1 MDIESSSSGG
11 GGGGSEVV
19 HVTTAHLIA
28 TALPLVLIAAVG
40 HHFDLGIENGLTVG
54 IVRSFLQLMILGMI
68 LQPIF
73 VLGMDMS
80 WVVGLYVFAMIL
92 IATHESLS
100 RQKYRY
106 KYNSLVTFLTI
117 FTSITAVGSFAFL
130 LVVRPE
136 PYWNPQYV
144 IPICGM
150 LMGNCINGVSLAVKT
165 FSTQLKEGGEREIEL
180 CLSLGA
186 TGWESVE
193 RLAKEAIST
202 GTTPMINSLHV
213 IGLISIPGMMTG
225 QILGGSPVTE
235 AAHYQ
240 ILIIYLI
247 STCTFLTIF
256 MNIYAMYRV
265 AFDTGTHI
273 FRVDRFIKVEK
284 KKLSQY
290 QRFKIAWVSI
300 KIYAKK
306 ALGWSVGAAFSKAIL
321 CLKVGMCCFKV
332 CWKRHRHS
340 DEEVSDLERQPLSDG
355 SEIAGLKYDSSSA
368 ENKVQILSNKDT
380 EAPESS
386 VVFRISNL
394 QFSVP
399 KSLGEKKQSSSE
411 LSSSD
416 HPSSMQP
423 SPVIGDNQPEALI
436 SNTHENRRI
445 LCANLCATLTKG
457 EIGIVRGKSGAGK
470 STLMRVLSGLTEADS
485 GDVFVSNLTGNLF
498 LSDCKIGS
506 SRKDMVRWRS
516 EVRYVTQYKV
526 DIPGTPRDFID
537 RIKKFRSSSTHA
549 STDLVASSIAYL
561 EDWGMESTSNPASF
575 KSENQ
580 HNPFLDKEWKSLSGG
595 ESQRMLLAIALST
608 KPRILLL
615 DESTSGLDARTE
627 QRVEKSLI
635 DYVNGSGAAILW
647 ITHSEDIATRLLK

>member
-1 MDIESSSSGG
+1 
-11 GGGGSEVV
+11 
-19 HVTTAHLIA
+19 
-28 TALPLVLIAAVG
+28 
-40 HHFDLGIENGLTVG
+40 
-54 IVRSFLQLMILGMI
+54 MILGMI

-80 WVVGLYVFAMIL
+80 WVVGLYVFAMII

-130 LVVRPE
+130 FVVRPE

-193 RLAKEAIST
+193 RLAKDAIST

-290 QRFKIAWVSI
+290 QRFKIAWVSV

-306 ALGWSVGAAFSKAIL
+306 ALGWSLGAAFSKVIL
-321 CLKVGMCCFKV
+321 CLKVGMSCCKV
-332 CWKRHRHS
+332 WRKRNQRS
-340 DEEVSDLERQPLSDG
+340 DEEVSDLERQPLSDDSG
-355 SEIAGLKYDSSSA
+355 IASLKYDSSS
-368 ENKVQILSNKDT
+368 ENKVQILSTRDT

-416 HPSSMQP
+416 HPSSMPP
-423 SPVIGDNQPEALI
+423 SPVIGNNQPEA
-436 SNTHENRRI
+436 SVFNTHEENRRI
-445 LCANLCATLTKG
+445 LCTNLCATLTKG

-485 GDVFVSNLTGNLF
+485 GDVFVSGLAGNLL

-526 DIPGTPRDFID
+526 DIPGTPRDLID
-537 RIKKFRSSSTHA
+537 RITKFRSYSTHA
-549 STDLVASSIAYL
+549 STDLVSSTIAYL
-561 EDWGMESTSNPASF
+561 EDWGMEASTSDPASF
-575 KSENQ
+575 KSENE

-615 DESTSGLDARTE
+615 DESTSGLDAKTE

-635 DYVNGSGAAILW
+635 DYANGSGAAILW

>member
-11 GGGGSEVV
+11 GGGGGGGSGSEVV

-40 HHFDLGIENGLTVG
+40 YRFDLGIENGLTVG

-80 WVVGLYVFAMIL
+80 WVVGLYVFAMII

-100 RQKYRY
+100 RQKYHY

-130 LVVRPE
+130 FVVRPE

-150 LMGNCINGVSLAVKT
+150 L
-165 FSTQLKEGGEREIEL
+165 LKEGGEREIEL

-284 KKLSQY
+284 KKLTQH
-290 QRFKIAWVSI
+290 QRFKLAWVSV

-306 ALGWSVGAAFSKAIL
+306 ALGWSLGAAFSKVIL

-332 CWKRHRHS
+332 CWKRHQHS
-340 DEEVSDLERQPLSDG
+340 DEEVSDLERQPLSDDSG
-355 SEIAGLKYDSSSA
+355 IAGLKYDSSSA
-368 ENKVQILSNKDT
+368 ENKVQILSNKDA

-394 QFSVP
+394 QFS
-399 KSLGEKKQSSSE
+399 KKQSSSE

-423 SPVIGDNQPEALI
+423 LPVIGDNQPEALL

-549 STDLVASSIAYL
+549 STDLVSSSIAYL

-575 KSENQ
+575 KSENE

-635 DYVNGSGAAILW
+635 DYANGSGAAILW

>member
-1 MDIESSSSGG
+1 
-11 GGGGSEVV
+11 V
-19 HVTTAHLIA
+19 
-28 TALPLVLIAAVG
+28 
-40 HHFDLGIENGLTVG
+40 
-54 IVRSFLQLMILGMI
+54 QLMVLGMI

-73 VLGMDMS
+73 VLGTDMS
-80 WVVGLYVFAMIL
+80 WVVFLYVFAMIL

-106 KYNSLVTFLTI
+106 NYNALVTFFTF
-117 FTSITAVGSFAFL
+117 FTSISAVGSFAFL
-130 LVVRPE
+130 LVIRPE

-165 FSTQLKEGGEREIEL
+165 FSTQLNEGGQREIEL
-180 CLSLGA
+180 CLSFGA

-193 RLAKEAIST
+193 RLAKEAISI
-202 GTTPMINSLHV
+202 GVTPMINSLNV

-265 AFDTGTHI
+265 AFDTGTHM
-273 FRVDRFIKVEK
+273 FRVDRFVKVEK
-284 KKLSQY
+284 KKLSQF
-290 QRFKIAWVSI
+290 QRFKIAWAIV

-306 ALGWSVGAAFSKAIL
+306 ALGWSLGAVCMKVNL
-321 CLKVGMCCFKV
+321 CLKASMCCFKV
-332 CWKRHRHS
+332 CWKRRQHL
-340 DEEVSDLERQPLSDG
+340 DEEVSDLERQSLSG
-355 SEIAGLKYDSSSA
+355 NSGIASLKYDSSS
-368 ENKVQILSNKDT
+368 ENTVQILSKRDT

-394 QFSVP
+394 QISVP
-399 KSLGEKKQSSSE
+399 ESLGEKKGSSTK

-416 HPSSMQP
+416 HPSSMPP
-423 SPVIGDNQPEALI
+423 SPVISHNQSETLF
-436 SNTHENRRI
+436 NTHVEEKCI
-445 LCANLCATLTKG
+445 LCTNLHATLTKG
-457 EIGIVRGKSGAGK
+457 GIGIVRGPSGSGK

-485 GDVFVSNLTGNLF
+485 GYAFVSGSVDNLL
-498 LSDCKIGS
+498 LSDCKNGS
-506 SRKDMVRWRS
+506 TRKDMVHWRS

-526 DIPGTPRDFID
+526 DIPGTPRDFMD
-537 RIKKFRSSSTHA
+537 RINRFRSYSTHVDKDLHSST
-549 STDLVASSIAYL
+549 IKYL
-561 EDWGMESTSNPASF
+561 TDWGMETSTVDPASF
-575 KSENQ
+575 KTENE

-608 KPRILLL
+608 KPRIILL
-615 DESTSGLDARTE
+615 DECTSGLDIRME
-627 QRVEKSLI
+627 QQVENSLV
-635 DYVNGSGAAILW
+635 DYVKESGAAILW
-647 ITHSEDIATRLLK
+647 VTHSEDIANRLLK